1 MSNILDLIQ
10 FDEIKI
16 EKKKDWDGYVYT
28 ATLQEFVV
36 FQLLSS
42 HQLISMEKFEA
53 ESKQYVILEILS
65 GAILEKCDDSN
76 REYFTELKNKMES
89 MPEEVDA
96 YLWSIGLK
104 KREQ

>member
-1 MSNILDLIQ
+1 MNNVLDLIQ

-16 EKKKDWDGYVYT
+16 EKKKEWYSYRYT
-28 ATLQEFVV
+28 AIIQKFVV
-36 FQLLSS
+36 YQSLDK
-42 HQLISMEKFEA
+42 QLISIEQFEA
-53 ESKQYVILEILS
+53 ESKRYVILQILS

-76 REYFTELKNKMES
+76 REYFTQLKNKMES

-104 KREQ
+104 RREQ

>member
-16 EKKKDWDGYVYT
+16 EKKKDWYSYRYT

-36 FQLLSS
+36 FQSLNNR
-42 HQLISMEKFEA
+42 LISIEQFEA
-53 ESKQYVILEILS
+53 ESKKYIILQILS

-76 REYFTELKNKMES
+76 REYFTQLKNEMEN

>member
-1 MSNILDLIQ
+1 MNNILDLIQ
-10 FDEIKI
+10 FDNIKI
-16 EKKKDWDGYVYT
+16 EKKKDWDDYVYT
-28 ATLQEFVV
+28 AEIQKFVV
-36 FQLLSS
+36 FQLLSG

-53 ESKQYVILEILS
+53 ESKQYVILQTLS
-65 GAILEKCDDSN
+65 GSILEKCDDSN

>member
-16 EKKKDWDGYVYT
+16 EKKKDWYSYEYT
-28 ATLQEFVV
+28 ATLQKFVV
-36 FQLLSS
+36 FQSLDKR
-42 HQLISMEKFEA
+42 LISIEQFED
-53 ESKQYVILEILS
+53 ESKKYVILEILS
-65 GAILEKCDDSN
+65 GSILKKCDDSN
-76 REYFTELKNKMES
+76 REYFTQLKNEMES

-104 KREQ
+104 IRKE

>member
-16 EKKKDWDGYVYT
+16 EKKKDWYSYRYT
-28 ATLQEFVV
+28 ATLQKFVV
-36 FQLLSS
+36 FQSLDKR
-42 HQLISMEKFEA
+42 LISIEQFEA
-53 ESKQYVILEILS
+53 ESKKYIILQILS

-76 REYFTELKNKMES
+76 REYFTQLKNEMEN